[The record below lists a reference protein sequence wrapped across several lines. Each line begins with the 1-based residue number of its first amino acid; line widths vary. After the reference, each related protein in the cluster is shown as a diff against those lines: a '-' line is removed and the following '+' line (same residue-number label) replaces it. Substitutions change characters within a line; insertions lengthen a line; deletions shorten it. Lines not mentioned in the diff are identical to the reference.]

1 MSSMMAHAP
10 TAPTPISR
18 GVSAAFQAVLWL
30 SVLLLATVFGHL
42 HRYGTTDLLYLVC
55 TLLVFWVAASLVVS
69 PLTYVRTWMNP
80 FVAGLLA
87 IALLQFLPLPS
98 WGGAAAD
105 DAART
110 GAILAEGF
118 HEVQRRPS
126 EALAVG
132 RYSLRPVATAG
143 VFMLAF
149 SAACLYWLV
158 ASSLVGRKRIRRA
171 TWAVVIGLV
180 PLALWVVLSAWKRCQ
195 EPYDFEVPDTFSK
208 PRGPLL
214 VLGGDSLA
222 PALLAALPLALAAV
236 LRLLG
241 WMPRRPHFQRQSR
254 WGWLARAAPVW
265 GFIGLAVVGLI
276 AAAIGMSN
284 VPWRLAVACV
294 LVATGFVLVG
304 FATTGPTYG
313 ARRRPAW
320 FAILSLVWILAA
332 LGIGFWIGPAHQAA
346 ATADPDVDALVASL
360 SGWRAAFGVGAG
372 AISPRAVFGVAGWP
386 CAPGQDVDTNG
397 YTLVLAEMGWVG
409 WTLLL
414 AGALAMVAFLA
425 RAWYR
430 AESPW
435 PRTIMRVGLGVVAA
449 NLLYFRFDASAL
461 LAPNLLALAAVLGI
475 VTAWAAHGAAWR
487 RDRAGEF
494 GLAHWP
500 FVIGAV
506 ALMLGLSTADM
517 EMIDAAR
524 GVEVSDK
531 VLHFGAF
538 AVIGLLLCYAFGP
551 APTAR
556 RLGLRVLGATL
567 LTMAMAVMLE
577 YAQRYLTA
585 NRSFEVGDMVAGI
598 LGAAVMAV
606 WWYVVRRTHVLPVWE
621 PLAPEA
627 GGPAS

>member
-1 MSSMMAHAP
+1 MSYMMSHAP

-42 HRYGTTDLLYLVC
+42 HCYGTMDLLYLVC
-55 TLLVFWVAASLVVS
+55 TLLVFWVVASLVVS
-69 PLTYVRTWMNP
+69 PLTYVRTWVNP

-87 IALLQFLPLPS
+87 IALLQFLPLP
-98 WGGAAAD
+98 GVGDAAAD

-118 HEVQRRPS
+118 REVQRRHS
-126 EALAVG
+126 ETLAVG

-149 SAACLYWLV
+149 SAACLYWVV

-171 TWAVVIGLV
+171 TWAVVLGLV
-180 PLALWVVLSAWKRCQ
+180 PLALWVVLSALAPVGAASEGEFR
-195 EPYDFEVPDTFSK
+195 

-241 WMPRRPHFQRQSR
+241 WMPRRSHFQRQSR

-284 VPWRLAVACV
+284 IPWRLSVACV

-313 ARRRPAW
+313 VRRRSVW
-320 FAILSLVWILAA
+320 FAIVSLVWILAA
-332 LGIGFWIGPAHQAA
+332 LGIGFWVGPAHQPA
-346 ATADPDVDALVASL
+346 ATADPDVDALAGGL
-360 SGWRAAFGVGAG
+360 SGWRAAFGIGAG
-372 AISPRAVFGVAGWP
+372 AISPGAVFGMGGWP
-386 CAPGQDVDTNG
+386 RAPGQDVDTNG

-409 WTLLL
+409 WSLLL

-425 RAWYR
+425 RAWHR
-430 AESPW
+430 ARSPW
-435 PRTIMRVGLGVVAA
+435 PRTLMRVGLGVVAA

-506 ALMLGLSTADM
+506 ALMIGLSTADL

-524 GVEVSDK
+524 GVGVEVSDK

-556 RLGLRVLGATL
+556 CLGLRVLGATL
-567 LTMAMAVMLE
+567 LTMAMAVMVE

-585 NRSFEVGDMVAGI
+585 NRSFEVGDMVAGG

-621 PLAPEA
+621 PPAPEV
-627 GGPAS
+627 GGLGTP

>member
-1 MSSMMAHAP
+1 MSYMMSHAP
-10 TAPTPISR
+10 TAPTPINR

-42 HRYGTTDLLYLVC
+42 HRYGTMDLLYLVC
-55 TLLVFWVAASLVVS
+55 TLLVFWVVASLVVS
-69 PLTYVRTWMNP
+69 PLTYVRTWVNP
-80 FVAGLLA
+80 LVAGLLA
-87 IALLQFLPLPS
+87 IALLQFLPLPPL
-98 WGGAAAD
+98 GDAAAD
-105 DAART
+105 EAAGGLPRT
-110 GAILAEGF
+110 ILAEGF
-118 HEVQRRPS
+118 HEFQRRPS
-126 EALAVG
+126 ETLAVG

-149 SAACLYWLV
+149 SAACLYWVV

-171 TWAVVIGLV
+171 TWAVVLGLV
-180 PLALWVVLSAWKRCQ
+180 PLALWVVLSALAPAGAAPEGEFR
-195 EPYDFEVPDTFSK
+195 

-241 WMPRRPHFQRQSR
+241 WMPRRRHFQRQSR

-265 GFIGLAVVGLI
+265 GFIGLAAVGLI

-284 VPWRLAVACV
+284 VPWRLSAACV

-304 FATTGPTYG
+304 FATAGPTYG
-313 ARRRPAW
+313 ARRRSVW

-332 LGIGFWIGPAHQAA
+332 LGIGFWVGPAHQPA
-346 ATADPDVDALVASL
+346 ATADADVDALVGGL

-372 AISPRAVFGVAGWP
+372 AIAPGAVFGMGGWP
-386 CAPGQDVDTNG
+386 RAPGQDVDTNG
-397 YTLVLAEMGWVG
+397 YTLVRVEMGWVG
-409 WTLLL
+409 GVLLL
-414 AGALAMVAFLA
+414 AAALATVVFVA
-425 RAWYR
+425 RAWHR
-430 AESPW
+430 ARSPW
-435 PRTIMRVGLGVVAA
+435 PRTLMRVGLGVVAA

-487 RDRAGEF
+487 GDRAGEF

-506 ALMLGLSTADM
+506 ALLAALSTAEM
-517 EMIDAAR
+517 EMIGMAR
-524 GVEVSDK
+524 GVDVGDK

-538 AVIGLLLCYAFGP
+538 AVMCLLLCYAFGP
-551 APTAR
+551 APTAHH
-556 RLGLRVLGATL
+556 LGARVLLAAL
-567 LTMAMAVMLE
+567 LTSAMAVMVE

-585 NRSFEVGDMVAGI
+585 GRSFDEWDMVAGV
-598 LGAAVMAV
+598 LGAAAMAV

-621 PLAPEA
+621 PPVPPLKLRIED
-627 GGPAS
+627 

>member
-1 MSSMMAHAP
+1 MSYMMSHAP
-10 TAPTPISR
+10 TAPTPINR

-42 HRYGTTDLLYLVC
+42 HRYGTMDLLYLVC
-55 TLLVFWVAASLVVS
+55 TLLVFWVVASLVVS
-69 PLTYVRTWMNP
+69 PLTYVRTWVNP
-80 FVAGLLA
+80 LVAGLLA
-87 IALLQFLPLPS
+87 VALLQFLPLPLL
-98 WGGAAAD
+98 GGAAAEE
-105 DAART
+105 AART

-118 HEVQRRPS
+118 HEFQRRHS
-126 EALAVG
+126 ETLAVG

-149 SAACLYWLV
+149 SAACLYWVV

-171 TWAVVIGLV
+171 TWAVVLGLV
-180 PLALWVVLSAWKRCQ
+180 PLALWVVLSALAPVGAASEGEFR
-195 EPYDFEVPDTFSK
+195 

-241 WMPRRPHFQRQSR
+241 WMPRRRHFQRQSR

-265 GFIGLAVVGLI
+265 GFIGLAAVGLI

-284 VPWRLAVACV
+284 IPWRLSVACV
-294 LVATGFVLVG
+294 LVATCFVLVG

-313 ARRRPAW
+313 ARRRSVW
-320 FAILSLVWILAA
+320 FAIMSLVWILAA
-332 LGIGFWIGPAHQAA
+332 LGIGFWVGPVHQPA
-346 ATADPDVDALVASL
+346 ATADADVEALVAGL
-360 SGWRAAFGVGAG
+360 SGWRAAFGIGAG
-372 AISPRAVFGVAGWP
+372 AISPSAVFGMGGWP
-386 CAPGQDVDTNG
+386 RAPGQDVDTNG
-397 YTLVLAEMGWVG
+397 YTLVRVEMGWVG
-409 WTLLL
+409 GVLLL
-414 AGALAMVAFLA
+414 AAALATVVFVA
-425 RAWYR
+425 RAWHR
-430 AESPW
+430 ARSPW
-435 PRTIMRVGLGVVAA
+435 PRTLMRVGLGVVAA

-487 RDRAGEF
+487 RGRAGEF

-506 ALMLGLSTADM
+506 ALLAALSTAEM
-517 EMIDAAR
+517 EMIEMAR
-524 GVEVSDK
+524 GVDVGDK

-538 AVIGLLLCYAFGP
+538 AVLCLLLCYAFGP
-551 APTAR
+551 APTAHH
-556 RLGLRVLGATL
+556 LGARVLLAVL
-567 LTMAMAVMLE
+567 LTCAMAVMVE

-585 NRSFEVGDMVAGI
+585 GRSFEEWDMAAGV
-598 LGAAVMAV
+598 LGAAATAV

-621 PLAPEA
+621 PPAPEV
-627 GGPAS
+627 GEPGTP